1 MKSISLTAI
10 LHELVKDAPSGLP
23 AKFIAERIGRDY
35 NTLMSELSRQPNHKL
50 GADLVLPLMKLTGSI
65 QPLDVM
71 AAEMG
76 VVCVALPSAG
86 EGGHLLVHRQ
96 CMVAVQEFGRLMGA
110 TADALEDGT
119 ITPAERD
126 AIAAKGYEAL
136 AAIVALLKAVEQGV
150 ERP

>member
-1 MKSISLTAI
+1 MTPSVTAI

-23 AKFIAERIGRDY
+23 AKFIAERVGRDY
-35 NTLMSELSRQPNHKL
+35 NTLMSELSRQPGHKL
-50 GADLVLPLMKLTGSI
+50 GADLVLPLMKLAGSI

-71 AAEMG
+71 ASEMG

-126 AIAAKGYEAL
+126 AIAVKGYEAL
-136 AAIVALLKAVEQGV
+136 AAIVAMLKAVEQGV

>member
-1 MKSISLTAI
+1 MTPSVTAI

-23 AKFIAERIGRDY
+23 AKFIAERVGRDY
-35 NTLMSELSRQPNHKL
+35 NTLMSELSRQPGHKL

-71 AAEMG
+71 ASEMG

-126 AIAAKGYEAL
+126 AIAVKGYEAL